1 MHVVLISWIGPY
13 RGVVKYQAIILVYVL
28 LNLVKRQSIKYP
40 WNVALSAVFL
50 DKMKKKMNNNQNN
63 VVLVKFN
70 LILWFVIF
78 LNYTPDWLQIFNFVQ
93 FCPYQT
99 STSPLKF
106 DTFFFLSLVSDLCN
120 LTLNWPL
127 NSQFSSISPLISINW
142 VPKIRHILQNS
153 HWLWI
158 SLI

>member
-1 MHVVLISWIGPY
+1 MHVVSISWTGPY
-13 RGVVKYQAIILVYVL
+13 WGVVKYQAIILVYVL
-28 LNLVKRQSIKYP
+28 SNLVKRQSIKYP
-40 WNVALSAVFL
+40 WNVALSAVFS

-63 VVLVKFN
+63 IVLVKFN

-106 DTFFFLSLVSDLCN
+106 DTVFFLFWSFVSDLCN
-120 LTLNWPL
+120 LTINRPL
-127 NSQFSSISPLISINW
+127 NSQFSSISINW
-142 VPKIRHILQNS
+142 VPRIRHILQNS
-153 HWLWI
+153 HWL
-158 SLI
+158 